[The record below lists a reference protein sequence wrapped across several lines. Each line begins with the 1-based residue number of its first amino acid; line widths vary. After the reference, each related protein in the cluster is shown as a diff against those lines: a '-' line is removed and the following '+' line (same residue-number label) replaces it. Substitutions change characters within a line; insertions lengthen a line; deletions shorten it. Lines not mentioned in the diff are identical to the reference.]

1 MIALGALVLG
11 CQQGVSGASAL
22 TAMVLLDTASGDHRS
37 TAVAKGTI
45 MSANELD
52 QIVAERSADY
62 AVPGIAVGIWHQ
74 GREIFSSH
82 GVTSVAN
89 PLPVD
94 EDTIFT
100 LGSTS
105 KTFTATAIVILAEQ
119 GKVDFDAP
127 VRRYLPG
134 LKLADEETAA
144 AITIGNLLNH
154 TAGLDTWMLLDT
166 GDGDDAL
173 ERYVGRLDE
182 LTLIA
187 KPGERASY
195 SQAAFSIL
203 GRVIEVVTG
212 QTYEQA
218 IADLLF
224 EPLGLEN
231 TTFFAAEAMTRKFS
245 LGHNVTGDGTT
256 VSPTWKLHRA
266 QNPGGGGASTVRDL
280 VRWARFHLGDGR
292 AESGERI
299 VSAEALQA
307 MRRQTVELRGSSIGD
322 GFGICWFLREID
334 GAATFGHGGSGH
346 GQFADF
352 LVVPEHDFAIAVT
365 TNAEPGGTPCNL
377 AVIRWALE
385 HYLGLIDRDSE
396 PVAFDKTRAAEI
408 VGDYEVDMMIVSVV
422 DEGDH
427 LTLAARIRPELR
439 AASTEA
445 IPADCEPARMGFI
458 AEDGDDY
465 IVTAGPLQGQRGYF
479 ARDEYGAITALDLA
493 GRQFR
498 RVKNEA

>member
-1 MIALGALVLG
+1 M
-11 CQQGVSGASAL
+11 
-22 TAMVLLDTASGDHRS
+22 T
-37 TAVAKGTI
+37 
-45 MSANELD
+45 ANELH
-52 QIVAERSADY
+52 QIVAKSAAEY
-62 AVPGIAVGIWHQ
+62 AVPGIAVGIFHQ
-74 GREIFSSH
+74 GREIYASH

-100 LGSTS
+100 LGSTTKS
-105 KTFTATAIVILAEQ
+105 FTATALVILAEQ
-119 GKVDFDAP
+119 GRVDFDAP
-127 VRRYLPG
+127 VRRYLPE
-134 LKLADEETAA
+134 LRLADERAA
-144 AITIGNLLNH
+144 ATITVGNLLNH
-154 TAGLDTWMLLDT
+154 TAGLDTWMLRDT

-173 ERYVGRLDE
+173 KNYVDNLDE
-182 LTLIA
+182 LTLIGA
-187 KPGERASY
+187 PGERASY
-195 SQAAFSIL
+195 SQAGYNLL

-212 QTYEQA
+212 RTYEQA

-245 LGHNVTGDGTT
+245 LGHSVTDDGTA
-256 VSPTWKLHRA
+256 VSSTWKVHRA
-266 QNPGGGGASTVRDL
+266 QNPGGGGASTARDL

-307 MRRQTVELRGSSIGD
+307 MRRQTVELRGSSLGD

-334 GAATFGHGGSGH
+334 GAATFAHGGSSI

-352 LVVPEHDFAIAVT
+352 IALPEHDFAIAVT

-385 HYLGLIDRDSE
+385 HYLGLVDRDPE
-396 PVAFDKTRAAEI
+396 PVAFDVDRAAEV

-422 DEGDH
+422 DEGGR
-427 LTLAARIRPELR
+427 LSLAARIRPELR
-439 AASTEA
+439 AASQAEM
-445 IPADCEPARMGFI
+445 PADCEPAHMGFLTD
-458 AEDGDDY
+458 DGDDY
-465 IVTAGPLQGQRGYF
+465 IVTEGPLQGQRGYF
-479 ARDEYGAITALDLA
+479 ARDEHGAVTGVDLA

-498 RVKNEA
+498 RVRGRA

>member
-1 MIALGALVLG
+1 M
-11 CQQGVSGASAL
+11 SATEL
-22 TAMVLLDTASGDHRS
+22 HEI
-37 TAVAKGTI
+37 VAK
-45 MSANELD
+45 SA
-52 QIVAERSADY
+52 AEY
-62 AVPGIAVGIWHQ
+62 AVPGVAVGIWHG
-74 GREIFSSH
+74 GREIYASH

-105 KTFTATAIVILAEQ
+105 KSFTATALVILAEQ

-127 VRRYLPG
+127 VRRYLPD
-134 LKLADEETAA
+134 LRLADERAA
-144 AITIGNLLNH
+144 ATISVGNLLNH
-154 TAGLDTWMLLDT
+154 TAGFDTWMLRDT

-173 ERYVGRLDE
+173 ATYVDHLDE

-187 KPGERASY
+187 EPGERASY
-195 SQAAFSIL
+195 SQAAYNLL

-212 QTYEQA
+212 KTYEQA
-218 IADLLF
+218 VRDLLF

-245 LGHNVTGDGTT
+245 LGHSIDAEGPK
-256 VSPTWKLHRA
+256 VSPTWKVHRA
-266 QNPGGGGASTVRDL
+266 QNPGGGGASSARDL

-307 MRRQTVELRGSSIGD
+307 MRRQTVELRGSSLGD

-334 GAATFGHGGSGH
+334 GAATFAHGGSSV

-352 LVVPEHDFAIAVT
+352 IAVPEHDFAIAVT

-377 AVIRWALE
+377 AIIRWALE
-385 HYLGLIDRDSE
+385 HYLGLVDRDPE
-396 PVAFDKTRAAEI
+396 PVAFDAARAAEI
-408 VGDYEVDMMIVSVV
+408 TGEYEVDMMIVSVV

-427 LTLAARIRPELR
+427 LSLAARIRPELR
-439 AASTEA
+439 AAA
-445 IPADCEPARMGFI
+445 PDDMPADCEPAHMGFLG
-458 AEDGDDY
+458 EDGDDY
-465 IVTAGPLQGQRGYF
+465 IVTEGPLQGQRGYF
-479 ARDEYGAITALDLA
+479 ARDEHGAVTAIDLA

-498 RVKNEA
+498 RVKSAG

>member
-1 MIALGALVLG
+1 M
-11 CQQGVSGASAL
+11 
-22 TAMVLLDTASGDHRS
+22 T
-37 TAVAKGTI
+37 
-45 MSANELD
+45 ANELH
-52 QIVAERSADY
+52 QIVAKSAAEF

-74 GREIFSSH
+74 GREIYASH

-100 LGSTS
+100 LGSTTKS
-105 KTFTATAIVILAEQ
+105 FTATALVILAEQ

-127 VRRYLPG
+127 VRRYLPD
-134 LKLADEETAA
+134 LRLADERAA
-144 AITIGNLLNH
+144 ATITVGNLLNH
-154 TAGLDTWMLLDT
+154 TAGLDTWMLRDT

-173 ERYVGRLDE
+173 KTYVDHLDE
-182 LTLIA
+182 LTLIGE
-187 KPGERASY
+187 PGERASY
-195 SQAAFSIL
+195 SQAGYNLL

-212 QTYEQA
+212 KTYEQA

-245 LGHNVTGDGTT
+245 LGHSVTDDGTA
-256 VSPTWKLHRA
+256 VSSTWKVHRA
-266 QNPGGGGASTVRDL
+266 QNPGGGGASTARDL
-280 VRWARFHLGDGR
+280 VRWARFQLGDGR
-292 AESGERI
+292 TESGERI

-307 MRRQTVELRGSSIGD
+307 MRRQTVELRGSSLGD

-334 GAATFGHGGSGH
+334 GAATFAHGGSSV

-352 LVVPEHDFAIAVT
+352 IAVPEHDFAIAVA

-385 HYLGLIDRDSE
+385 HYLGLVDRDPE
-396 PVAFDKTRAAEI
+396 PVAFDMDRAAEI
-408 VGDYEVDMMIVSVV
+408 VGDYEVDMMIVSIA
-422 DEGDH
+422 DEGGS
-427 LTLAARIRPELR
+427 LSLAARIRPELR
-439 AASTEA
+439 AASQA
-445 IPADCEPARMGFI
+445 DMPADCEPAHMGFLSD
-458 AEDGDDY
+458 DGDDY
-465 IVTAGPLQGQRGYF
+465 IVTEGPLQGQRGYF
-479 ARDEYGAITALDLA
+479 ARGEHGAITGVDLA

-498 RVKNEA
+498 RVRESA

>member
-1 MIALGALVLG
+1 M
-11 CQQGVSGASAL
+11 
-22 TAMVLLDTASGDHRS
+22 T
-37 TAVAKGTI
+37 
-45 MSANELD
+45 ANELH
-52 QIVAERSADY
+52 QIVAETAAEY

-74 GREIFSSH
+74 GREIYSSH

-89 PLPVD
+89 PLPID
-94 EDTIFT
+94 QDTIFT

-105 KTFTATAIVILAEQ
+105 KTFTATALVILAEQ
-119 GKVDFDAP
+119 GKVDFDSP
-127 VRRYLPG
+127 VRRYLPE

-144 AITIGNLLNH
+144 TITIGNLLNH
-154 TAGLDTWMLLDT
+154 TAGFDTWMLLDT

-173 ERYVGRLDE
+173 ATYVDHLHE

-187 KPGERASY
+187 EPGERASY
-195 SQAAFSIL
+195 SQAGFNLL

-212 QTYEQA
+212 KTYERA
-218 IADLLF
+218 VAELLF

-245 LGHNVTGDGTT
+245 LGHSVTDDGTT
-256 VSPTWKLHRA
+256 VSPKWKLHRA
-266 QNPGGGGASTVRDL
+266 QNAGGGGASTASDL

-292 AESGERI
+292 AESGERL

-334 GAATFGHGGSGH
+334 GAATFGHGGSSH

-352 LVVPEHDFAIAVT
+352 IVVPEHDFAIAVT
-365 TNAEPGGTPCNL
+365 TNAEPGGTPCNQ

-385 HYLGLIDRDSE
+385 HYLGLVDRDPE
-396 PVAFDKTRAAEI
+396 PVAHDAERAAET
-408 VGDYEVDMMIVSVV
+408 VGDYEVDMMTVSIV

-427 LTLAARIRPELR
+427 LTLAARIKPELR
-439 AASTEA
+439 AASDEA
-445 IPADCEPARMGFI
+445 MPADCEPAHMGFL

-479 ARDEYGAITALDLA
+479 TRDEHGVVNGIDLA
-493 GRQFR
+493 GRNFR
-498 RVKNEA
+498 RVRAGA

>member
-1 MIALGALVLG
+1 M
-11 CQQGVSGASAL
+11 
-22 TAMVLLDTASGDHRS
+22 T
-37 TAVAKGTI
+37 
-45 MSANELD
+45 ANELH
-52 QIVAERSADY
+52 QIIAKSAAEY

-74 GREIFSSH
+74 GREIYASH

-100 LGSTS
+100 LGSTTKS
-105 KTFTATAIVILAEQ
+105 FTATALVILAEQ

-127 VRRYLPG
+127 VRRYLPD
-134 LKLADEETAA
+134 LRLADDRAA
-144 AITIGNLLNH
+144 ATITVGNLLNH
-154 TAGLDTWMLLDT
+154 TAGLDTWMLRDT

-173 ERYVGRLDE
+173 KTYVDRLDE
-182 LTLIA
+182 LTLIGE
-187 KPGERASY
+187 PGERASY
-195 SQAAFSIL
+195 SQAGYNLL

-212 QTYEQA
+212 RTYEQA

-245 LGHNVTGDGTT
+245 LGHSVTDDGTA
-256 VSPTWKLHRA
+256 VSSTWKVHRA
-266 QNPGGGGASTVRDL
+266 QNPGGGGASTARDL
-280 VRWARFHLGDGR
+280 VRWARFQLGDGR

-307 MRRQTVELRGSSIGD
+307 MRRQTVELRGSSLGD

-334 GAATFGHGGSGH
+334 GVATFAHGGSSV

-352 LVVPEHDFAIAVT
+352 IAVPEHDFAIAVT

-377 AVIRWALE
+377 AIIRWALE
-385 HYLGLIDRDSE
+385 HYLGLVDRDPE
-396 PVAFDKTRAAEI
+396 PVAFDMDRAAEI
-408 VGDYEVDMMIVSVV
+408 VGDYEVDMMIVSIV
-422 DEGDH
+422 DEGGR
-427 LTLAARIRPELR
+427 LSLSARIRPELR
-439 AASTEA
+439 AASQA
-445 IPADCEPARMGFI
+445 DMPADCEPAHMGFLT
-458 AEDGDDY
+458 DHGDDY
-465 IVTAGPLQGQRGYF
+465 IVTEGPLQGQRGYF
-479 ARDEYGAITALDLA
+479 ARDEHGAITGVDLA

-498 RVKNEA
+498 RVRESA